1 MIIGRYGQE
10 GVDSQLLITIGANE
24 STWGQMGSVPQSV
37 SRQHCSIEVM
47 GNRYLLQNL
56 NPMNVTYVNG
66 QPVASRLV
74 ETNDVIE
81 LGQARYRLDWN
92 VVINNLNVNENLN
105 ATSGYPPSNN
115 RPAPQPNYNRPASPA
130 NNNPAPPFSSNQQNN
145 TWLFVGIGAFVFIA
159 IIIVGVFISQNSR
172 SGLYDDISVSSY
184 SSDDSYSDSYD
195 DEVEADEPSAPV
207 EEEKPQMVTCP
218 ACNGTGVFDFAP
230 GDIMAPKQ
238 TCAGCNGTGVCSAE
252 TAEELIKVQQQVN
265 GMMGGGSGGSGRSGR
280 SISQIQYDLNKAY
293 DMLADLERNYANC
306 DGIVASSQYPRMI
319 AEQKERIR
327 QLEEELRNAR

>member
-1 MIIGRYGQE
+1 M
-10 GVDSQLLITIGANE
+10 
-24 STWGQMGSVPQSV
+24 
-37 SRQHCSIEVM
+37 
-47 GNRYLLQNL
+47 
-56 NPMNVTYVNG
+56 
-66 QPVASRLV
+66 
-74 ETNDVIE
+74 
-81 LGQARYRLDWN
+81 
-92 VVINNLNVNENLN
+92 
-105 ATSGYPPSNN
+105 
-115 RPAPQPNYNRPASPA
+115 
-130 NNNPAPPFSSNQQNN
+130 
-145 TWLFVGIGAFVFIA
+145 GIGAFVLVA
-159 IIIVGVFISQNSR
+159 IIIAGVFISQNSR

-319 AEQKERIR
+319 ADQKERIR